1 MDRHLPLPGRTHGFG
16 RRIRPRHDGD
26 SPPRTGNRHRRHVRR
41 RHGVWGAA
49 VALAALVAGWAGLRC
64 AAADTIELVTGAKVE
79 GKVLQIDQAGRKV
92 VFQAVIAGRALTR
105 TYEFSRI
112 RAVVHN
118 GKRIEITADDA
129 PSGGTSSSPPS
140 GGAPSGN
147 AVRPPPSDPAAGLA
161 PRISPAA
168 IERMIEEAGRTPP
181 DWFDATP
188 LNYPQTLDLS
198 WPHPPPQGWNNQRNV
213 GQYLWDIINPNP
225 SRWREGIKLLHH
237 LLTVNKDN
245 PATQRRIMHALGE
258 KYHDLMEDYARAAFW
273 LRQAG
278 VDKPGSEFPE
288 AAVTLAECYWKL
300 GSRDM
305 ATDLLSRMPVY
316 YSSIKLWADMGDLR
330 RALQIAD
337 AALRDPRGLPYAANL
352 YAGDACR
359 VAGQYT
365 EAMNYYQKVLS
376 YQPPPND
383 ANRVKRW
390 QDRARASL
398 EAIRLF
404 ELCDPAKVPDGSYR
418 ASSLGYEG
426 QVEVEVTVQ
435 AGRIAD
441 VRVTQHREKQF
452 YSALTDTPRK
462 IIAKQGVK
470 GVDATSSATITSEAI
485 INATAK
491 ALAAARP

>member
-1 MDRHLPLPGRTHGFG
+1 L
-16 RRIRPRHDGD
+16 
-26 SPPRTGNRHRRHVRR
+26 
-41 RHGVWGAA
+41 WCAA
-49 VALAALVAGWAGLRC
+49 IGLAALLSWGSAAP
-64 AAADTIELVTGAKVE
+64 AAADTIELLTGAKVE
-79 GKVLQIDQAGRKV
+79 GKVLQIDQAGMKV
-92 VFQAVIAGRALTR
+92 VFQAMIAGRALTR

-112 RAVVHN
+112 RAVIHN
-118 GKRIEITADDA
+118 GRRIEITADEA
-129 PSGGTSSSPPS
+129 PPTSGTPGSTPGNPAGSGTSGSNPS
-140 GGAPSGN
+140 RPSTTPAGG
-147 AVRPPPSDPAAGLA
+147 PATGQA
-161 PRISPAA
+161 PRTSAAA
-168 IERMIEEAGRTPP
+168 IERLIDEAGRTPP

-198 WPHPPPQGWNNQRNV
+198 WPDPPPQGWNNQRNI

-245 PATQRRIMHALGE
+245 PATQRRVMHALGE

-278 VDKPGSEFPE
+278 VDKPGSPFPE
-288 AAVTLAECYWKL
+288 SAVTLAECYWKL
-300 GSRDM
+300 GSREM
-305 ATDLLSRMPVY
+305 ATELLSRMPVY

-365 EAMNYYQKVLS
+365 EAMSYYQKVLS
-376 YQPPPND
+376 YQAPAND
-383 ANRVKRW
+383 ANRAKRW

-404 ELCDPAKVPDGSYR
+404 ELCDPSKVPDGSYR